1 MEGENVP
8 MSPRNVQLR
17 EFEDPQNNIPDGKWR
32 DAPFA
37 IAYYISLLFSLI
49 LGIYL
54 LTQTNAQN
62 DPSIS
67 FQFDLLQ
74 VSIGVLTAIVFTF
87 IWLVIVILF
96 SECIIKSSLI
106 LTPIVLLC
114 FAIASFLTSPV
125 FGVILL
131 IIAGL
136 SAWYAYSVWNRVEF
150 AVACLKIVIQV
161 FKSYYT
167 PLFINLLM
175 SFVSII
181 LLMIDCMVFVGVLN
195 GVSSSG
201 VQAFLMFLLF
211 FLIYWHNIVSINVA
225 HVTACGVMGTWFY
238 TDTVDGITKHSFT
251 RAVTTSF
258 GSICFGAL
266 IEAVIR
272 ALSAIV
278 RHLQQQNRENMA
290 VVVLLCMV
298 RCILDCIGDIV
309 EYINSYAFVYVA
321 LYGEPYLVSAKNV
334 WAMFKSRG
342 IEALVND
349 DLTSIPL
356 WLGAILNLIVIILVC
371 GVIGGFNENLIIAAV
386 FGLVIYMCCVQTII
400 SYVKTLFVCWLND
413 PATFCSRRPQEF
425 EQIVDAANKFG
436 YNTQWCQPINN
447 GQQYKL

>member
-150 AVACLKIVIQV
+150 AVACLVWFHLILIYSENFIHIIHIQKIVIQV
-161 FKSYYT
+161 F
-167 PLFINLLM
+167 
-175 SFVSII
+175 
-181 LLMIDCMVFVGVLN
+181 
-195 GVSSSG
+195 
-201 VQAFLMFLLF
+201 
-211 FLIYWHNIVSINVA
+211 
-225 HVTACGVMGTWFY
+225 
-238 TDTVDGITKHSFT
+238 
-251 RAVTTSF
+251 
-258 GSICFGAL
+258 
-266 IEAVIR
+266 
-272 ALSAIV
+272 
-278 RHLQQQNRENMA
+278 
-290 VVVLLCMV
+290 
-298 RCILDCIGDIV
+298 
-309 EYINSYAFVYVA
+309 
-321 LYGEPYLVSAKNV
+321 
-334 WAMFKSRG
+334 
-342 IEALVND
+342 
-349 DLTSIPL
+349 
-356 WLGAILNLIVIILVC
+356 
-371 GVIGGFNENLIIAAV
+371 
-386 FGLVIYMCCVQTII
+386 
-400 SYVKTLFVCWLND
+400 
-413 PATFCSRRPQEF
+413 
-425 EQIVDAANKFG
+425 
-436 YNTQWCQPINN
+436 
-447 GQQYKL
+447 